1 MCGRLDSLVDAMA
14 PLRGIAYMALICIV
28 LANWAVKAQAH
39 VVQEIY
45 GVASSDGA
53 VLRLDLLL
61 DATYGLPDG
70 NDPFAPQ
77 PRRDWLFSLSPR
89 EHEQLRQNSRKL
101 IESILVLSSA
111 TEHDPPRE
119 IPFALSFPDYD
130 SMPQS
135 FPKLM
140 SGGAYLTVRLE
151 APLPADGPLQIEQ
164 VNREYPYLV
173 VNVLRVDDGEPEYL
187 IAYAGEGP
195 VSLPFVRE
203 QRSEYSAPKTQA
215 RQQTVAPSVDPQSA
229 DPQSLKP
236 SIMLSWSSI
245 KFFLIEGYRH
255 VIPYGWDHIL
265 FIAALC
271 LLSFEW
277 RALVEQSLLFTLAH
291 SLTLALAIQGFVRLP
306 ASIVEAIIALSIA
319 WMAIENLFVT
329 RVKPMRLAMIGG
341 FGLIHGLGFAYVL
354 GNRISESGRFYQALL
369 FTNLGVELAQLTVI
383 ACIFLVFHTCVPIA
397 RLPLVQKCVSA
408 CIAAVAIVLF
418 ATRL

>member
-1 MCGRLDSLVDAMA
+1 MIDAMA
-14 PLRGIAYMALICIV
+14 RLRSIAYVTLIFIV
-28 LANWAVKAQAH
+28 LATWAEKVRAH

-45 GVASSDGA
+45 GVASSDGTT
-53 VLRLDLLL
+53 LRFDILL

-89 EHEQLRQNSRKL
+89 EHEQLRENSRKL
-101 IESILVLSSA
+101 LESILFLSTS
-111 TEHDPPRE
+111 TEQDPPSE
-119 IPFALSFPDYD
+119 IPFTLSFPDYD
-130 SMPQS
+130 SMPPA

-151 APLPADGPLQIEQ
+151 APLPQDGPVQLEQ
-164 VNREYPYLV
+164 VNRQYPYV
-173 VNVLRVDDGEPEYL
+173 IVNVLRVDDGEPEYL
-187 IAYAGEGP
+187 IAYAEEGP
-195 VSLPFVRE
+195 VSLPFARE
-203 QRSEYSAPKTQA
+203 QRSESSTPTAQAEQEPGTQSAG
-215 RQQTVAPSVDPQSA
+215 APSAGAQR
-229 DPQSLKP
+229 LKRGA
-236 SIMLSWSSI
+236 MLSWPSI
-245 KFFLIEGYRH
+245 GFFLNEGYRH
-255 VIPYGWDHIL
+255 VIPYGWDHLL

-291 SLTLALAIQGFVRLP
+291 SLTLALAIQGVVRLP
-306 ASIVEAIIALSIA
+306 AGIVEAIIALSIA

-329 RVKPMRLAMIGG
+329 RVKPVRLAMIGG

-383 ACIFLVFHTCVPIA
+383 ACMFLVFNTCVPIA
-397 RLPLVQKCVSA
+397 HRPLVHKFASA
-408 CIAAVAIVLF
+408 CIAVVAIVLF